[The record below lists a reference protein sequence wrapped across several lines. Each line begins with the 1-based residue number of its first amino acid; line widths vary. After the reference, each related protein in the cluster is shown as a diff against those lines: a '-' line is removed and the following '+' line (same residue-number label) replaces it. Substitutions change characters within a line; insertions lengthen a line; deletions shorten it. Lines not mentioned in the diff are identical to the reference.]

1 LATTTKKNIMKKI
14 IVIGGLSAGP
24 SAAAK
29 ARRTDENAEIIL
41 FEKTADIS
49 YATCGIP
56 YAISG
61 EIEDRDRLLVVKP
74 ALLKNRFNIDV
85 HLNEPVTYIDSK
97 NQEIITDHGN
107 YTYDKLIFATG
118 GSAFTPK
125 IPGLEN
131 FSHWAHAKSLTDFDR
146 INTSQAFKN
155 ADHITIVGAGLIGLE
170 TAENVRKMGKNVT
183 VVELAEQILTPWDAK
198 FSTLGRKVLEENGIE
213 VKLNTQINQIAADG
227 TLELSDASS
236 LKTSYLIISIGVRPN
251 TQLLSSIGAETIV
264 NGALIVND
272 KMETSI
278 PNIYAAGDC
287 AALPHGLTDE
297 STWFPMGTHSN
308 KAGRV
313 AGANAAGSE
322 KTFKGGYGTAIMKM
336 FNYTIARTGMGIVE
350 LKRKNIPFNKTL
362 IIASSHPGFMGIGK
376 DMFIEIYCDKIS
388 KIVLGAELIGEKGV
402 DKRVDVLATAIY
414 AKLNTDDLT
423 QLDLAYAPP
432 FSPAKDPVIVAGFVA
447 QNFQKTDLK
456 EIGPN
461 QIPTLNNTQFID
473 VRTEKE
479 VENTSLIDANTIHIP
494 LDSLRS
500 RIDELDPNKAYV
512 LYCAKGL
519 RGYLASLILLHNG
532 FKNVTNLDGGFTAW
546 KTMN

>member
-1 LATTTKKNIMKKI
+1 MKKI

-61 EIEDRDRLLVVKP
+61 EIEDRDQLLVVKP

-85 HLNEPVTYIDSK
+85 HLNEPVTYIDAK
-97 NQEIITDHGN
+97 NQEVKTDHGN
-107 YTYDKLIFATG
+107 YSYDKLIFATG
-118 GSAFTPK
+118 GSAFAPR

-131 FSHWAHAKSLTDFDR
+131 FSNWAHAKSLTDFDR
-146 INTSQAFKN
+146 INTSEAFKN
-155 ADHITIVGAGLIGLE
+155 SDHITVVGAGLIGLE
-170 TAENVRKMGKNVT
+170 TAENVRKTGKNVT
-183 VVELAEQILTPWDAK
+183 VVELADQILTPWNSK
-198 FSTLGRKVLEENGIE
+198 FSKLGIKVLEENGIE
-213 VKLNTQINQIAADG
+213 VKLKTQINQIASDG

-251 TQLLSSIGAETIV
+251 TQLLTSIGAETIA

-297 STWFPMGTHSN
+297 AAWFPMGTHSN

-313 AGANAAGSE
+313 AGANAGGSDE
-322 KTFKGGYGTAIMKM
+322 IFKGGYGTAIMKM
-336 FNYTIARTGMGIVE
+336 FNYTIARTGMGIAE
-350 LKRKNIPFNKTL
+350 LQRKKISFNKTL
-362 IIASSHPGFMGIGK
+362 IIANSHPGFMGIGK
-376 DMFIEIYCDKIS
+376 DMFIEIYYDKTS
-388 KIVLGAELIGEKGV
+388 KILLGAELIGEKGV

-414 AKLNTDDLT
+414 AKLTTDDLT

-447 QNFQKTDLK
+447 QNFQKTALK

-461 QIPTLNNTQFID
+461 QISTLNNIQLID

-479 VENTSLIDANTIHIP
+479 VENTALIDPNTIHIP

-500 RIDELDPNKAYV
+500 RIDELNPNKAYV

-546 KTMN
+546 SKMN